1 VNYVSFFDAVRS
13 PHAASGMLVCFRGRF
28 AGLGRN
34 SGQSNRKTNDSSRT
48 ACRQQLNPFF
58 PKPQQRCF
66 ARRRFRWRDS
76 VCARHGGLPDRS
88 RRVGAQKSCAPTS
101 CGRTGL
107 KTGRYMAASFAAAAE
122 TRSASRCRAAA
133 ALSMACSA
141 SFHCFC
147 SMASRTAGTAL
158 AS

>member
-66 ARRRFRWRDS
+66 ARRRFAGAIRF
-76 VCARHGGLPDRS
+76 ARVMAVYQIDR
-88 RRVGAQKSCAPTS
+88 
-101 CGRTGL
+101 
-107 KTGRYMAASFAAAAE
+107 AE
-122 TRSASRCRAAA
+122 
-133 ALSMACSA
+133 
-141 SFHCFC
+141 
-147 SMASRTAGTAL
+147 
-158 AS
+158 